1 MVDMIMLPIVLT
13 GVIVMKLS
21 NDTIKI
27 LRNFSDI
34 NNTIFIRKGNN
45 IITVDPQK
53 RIVADASIAESLPR
67 DCALYDLNRFL
78 GVTSLFDSP
87 DLDFN
92 SDKVVVKCNN
102 RSIDFIYADPS
113 VVQDAAPTRKKIPS
127 VFDEKSIIQKFT
139 LTEDDL
145 KSLRQAASLLGLTHV
160 TFVSDASGIKV
171 IAQDVSNE
179 SLGKVTLD
187 VNGES
192 LSETACNMLFENLKV
207 LPDTY
212 SVEVSPTVAHFVGK
226 TSGVQYWIVMESR

>member
-1 MVDMIMLPIVLT
+1 
-13 GVIVMKLS
+13 MKLS
-21 NDTIKI
+21 TDTIKI

-87 DLDFN
+87 DLDFS
-92 SDKVVVKCNN
+92 SDKVVVKCDN

-113 VVQDAAPTRKKIPS
+113 VVQDAGPTRKKIPS
-127 VFDEKSIIQKFT
+127 VFDEKSIVQKFT

-160 TFVSDASGIKV
+160 SFVSDDAGLKV
-171 IAQDVSNE
+171 VAQDISND
-179 SLGKVTLD
+179 SLGKVTLKVD
-187 VNGES
+187 GES
-192 LSETACNMLFENLKV
+192 TSKSTCNMLFENLKV

-212 SVEVSPTVAHFVGK
+212 TVEVSPTVAHFVGS
-226 TSGVQYWIVMESR
+226 TTGVQYWIVMEAR

>member
-1 MVDMIMLPIVLT
+1 
-13 GVIVMKLS
+13 MKLS
-21 NDTIKI
+21 TDTIKI

-34 NNTIFIRKGNN
+34 NNTILIRKGNN
-45 IITVDPQK
+45 LITVDPQK
-53 RIVADASIAESLPR
+53 RIVADASISESLPR

-92 SDKVVVKCNN
+92 VDKVVVKCDN

-113 VVQDAAPTRKKIPS
+113 VVQDAGPTRKKIPS
-127 VFDEKSIIQKFT
+127 VFDEKNIVQKFT

-160 TFVSDASGIKV
+160 SFVSDDTGLRV
-171 IAQDVSNE
+171 VAQDISND
-179 SLGKVTLD
+179 SLGKVTLKVD
-187 VNGES
+187 GECVS
-192 LSETACNMLFENLKV
+192 KSTCNMLFENLKV

-212 SVEVSPTVAHFVGK
+212 NVEVSPTVAHFVGA
-226 TSGVQYWIVMESR
+226 TTGVQYWIVMEAR

>member
-1 MVDMIMLPIVLT
+1 
-13 GVIVMKLS
+13 MKLS
-21 NDTIKI
+21 TDTIKI

-92 SDKVVVKCNN
+92 SDKVVVKCDN

-113 VVQDAAPTRKKIPS
+113 VVQDAGPTRKKIPS
-127 VFDEKSIIQKFT
+127 VFDEKSIVQKFT

-160 TFVSDASGIKV
+160 SFVSDDAGLKV
-171 IAQDVSNE
+171 VAQDISND
-179 SLGKVTLD
+179 SLGKVTLK
-187 VNGES
+187 VAGES
-192 LSETACNMLFENLKV
+192 SSKSTCNMLFENLKV

-212 SVEVSPTVAHFVGK
+212 TVEVSPTVAHFVGSN
-226 TSGVQYWIVMESR
+226 TGVQYWIVMEAR

>member
-1 MVDMIMLPIVLT
+1 
-13 GVIVMKLS
+13 MKLS
-21 NDTIKI
+21 TDTIKI

-34 NNTIFIRKGNN
+34 NNTIYIRKGNN

-53 RIVADASIAESLPR
+53 RIVADASISESLPR

-87 DLDFN
+87 DLDFAN
-92 SDKVVVKCNN
+92 DKIVVKSDN

-113 VVQDAAPTRKKIPS
+113 VVQDAGPTRKKIPS
-127 VFDEKSIIQKFT
+127 VFDEKSIVQKFT

-160 TFVSDASGIKV
+160 SFVSDDAGLKV

-179 SLGKVTLD
+179 SLGKVTLN
-187 VNGES
+187 VAGEC
-192 LSETACNMLFENLKV
+192 TANSTCNMLFENLKV

-212 SVEVSPTVAHFVGK
+212 NVEVSPTVAHFVG
-226 TSGVQYWIVMESR
+226 TTTGVQYWIVMEAR

>member
-1 MVDMIMLPIVLT
+1 
-13 GVIVMKLS
+13 MKLS
-21 NDTIKI
+21 TDTIKI

-34 NNTIFIRKGNN
+34 NNTIYIRKGNN

-53 RIVADASIAESLPR
+53 RIVADASISESLPR

-87 DLDFN
+87 DLDFAT
-92 SDKVVVKCNN
+92 DKIVVKSDN

-113 VVQDAAPTRKKIPS
+113 VVQDAGPTRKKIPS
-127 VFDEKSIIQKFT
+127 VFDEKSIVQKFT
-139 LTEDDL
+139 LTEEDL

-160 TFVSDASGIKV
+160 SFVSDDAGLKV

-179 SLGKVTLD
+179 SLGKVTLN
-187 VNGES
+187 VAGEC
-192 LSETACNMLFENLKV
+192 TANSTCNMLFENLKV

-212 SVEVSPTVAHFVGK
+212 NVEVSPTVAHFVG
-226 TSGVQYWIVMESR
+226 TTTGVQYWIVMEAR